1 MAYLRGLETPKIP
14 QGLTKNTSKDKK
26 PTKEQLALR
35 RSSSEKFPF
44 YNIASRVR
52 KLTRKK
58 SLEVHSD
65 NNIDDSSRESL
76 DKEKYGSSK
85 ESLHSNKH
93 TAENAQLPYS
103 IDECA
108 DDAAALCNNQNGSI
122 DVDMN
127 GKVVFH
133 IGSEP
138 DGKERPKKDIYLP
151 RYVQRRYVHERK
163 TSEPVKVVTD
173 EPEAISE
180 KNASSVS
187 LPDMAGT
194 LEPVEAREGSTEKEI
209 LGSDSFRAENG
220 GKLHHAE
227 STTSTKSQRSVS
239 SDKKKKGSNWYNVL
253 SPTYKSKSYDFRR
266 IFKDLPQD
274 ERLIVD
280 YSCALQ
286 KEILV
291 HGRLYV
297 TQNWICFYANIFRW
311 ETVLTIRCKDISAL
325 TKEKTARVIPNAI
338 QILTKN
344 EKYFF
349 TSLSARDKTYLMLF
363 RVWQN
368 ALMDQPMSAQ
378 ELWQWVHYSYGDE
391 LGLTSSDDDYVQPED
406 DSKVEDKEGTLTPNM
421 KAPLDSP
428 ASSIGLANGDLNHS
442 PVDSISMCSDDVGLL
457 MKPVPAMMVT
467 RSESMDGPANAE
479 VPTDMGDTTDDDE
492 EGEVACTGHDHM
504 NLTMIN
510 DIYEFSVDQMFEML
524 FTDSKFSKDFTEA
537 RKTTDLVTSHW
548 TDDDAEGNK
557 TRTLSYTLSLNHA
570 LGPKTSIATEKQVCY
585 AQSKPG
591 IIYVVD
597 CEVANQGIPY
607 ADSFYVVQRYCI
619 TRVLNHKCRLRITS
633 EIKYKKYVFGLVK
646 NFIDKNT
653 IAGLNDHYGHLAESL
668 RKECDRLTSLLPVQ
682 AGKKKVRKR
691 RKSHTKAERIPHINH
706 TPSIIEKQT
715 PPRPIPKISSHYV
728 AGQMTRAVENQAAVE
743 SHNLVR
749 VVCAV
754 LILLVMFNALLF
766 YKLWSIEG
774 RTVNRLHTPLSTHIP
789 SEPPES
795 PADWASLLER
805 QEVLHNMEIDRWKDI
820 LSSSIEIMEQMKQTL
835 VELKDNL
842 DTRRTSHHEE
852 L

>member
-1 MAYLRGLETPKIP
+1 
-14 QGLTKNTSKDKK
+14 
-26 PTKEQLALR
+26 
-35 RSSSEKFPF
+35 
-44 YNIASRVR
+44 
-52 KLTRKK
+52 
-58 SLEVHSD
+58 
-65 NNIDDSSRESL
+65 
-76 DKEKYGSSK
+76 
-85 ESLHSNKH
+85 
-93 TAENAQLPYS
+93 
-103 IDECA
+103 
-108 DDAAALCNNQNGSI
+108 
-122 DVDMN
+122 
-127 GKVVFH
+127 
-133 IGSEP
+133 
-138 DGKERPKKDIYLP
+138 
-151 RYVQRRYVHERK
+151 
-163 TSEPVKVVTD
+163 
-173 EPEAISE
+173 
-180 KNASSVS
+180 
-187 LPDMAGT
+187 MAGT

-715 PPRPIPKISSHYV
+715 PPRPIPKISS
-728 AGQMTRAVENQAAVE
+728 QMTRAVENQAAVE